1 MKYDFLIV
9 GAGIFGATC
18 ANLLTKKGYKCL
30 VIERD
35 EHIGGHCRTEK
46 RDGIDVHIHG
56 AHIFNT
62 SYKDVWSYVQEFG
75 EFNDYIHKVIAFHRN
90 TYYSMPI
97 NLMTFQQ
104 IYGFTEPEDIKA
116 EIKMLNRASFRR
128 DAIFS
133 PQNFKDYL
141 TKEVGTLAYN
151 ILFDGY
157 TKKQWHKDPSEL
169 PVSIA
174 KRIPIRYTFNDRYFF
189 SKYQGIPVDGYS
201 SIISNMLEGSEV
213 RTGIDYFKDRER
225 WNNMA
230 YKTIYTGK
238 LDQFFDYKYGKL
250 DYLTLR
256 FEHQKYSEKQFQGNS
271 VINYTEEKVPYTRI
285 IEHKHFNPKDLDH
298 TIITKEYSEGWNTGR
313 AYYPLNDEKNDLM
326 VEQYRKE
333 ADKLNNIHIG
343 GRLGCYKYFDMD
355 DSIKEAMN
363 LVERIS

>member
-18 ANLLTKKGYKCL
+18 ANLLTKRRHKCL
-30 VIERD
+30 VIDRE

-46 RDGIDVHIHG
+46 INGIDVHVHG

-62 SYKDVWSYVQEFG
+62 SYRDVWNYIQEFG
-75 EFNDYIHKVIAFHRN
+75 EFNDYVHKVISCYDE

-104 IYGFTEPEDIKA
+104 FFNTVDPV
-116 EIKMLNRASFRR
+116 EIRQKIEYDRMLGEIIN
-128 DAIFS
+128 
-133 PQNFKDYL
+133 PQNFKDYIINEL
-141 TKEVGTLAYN
+141 GYEMYKR
-151 ILFDGY
+151 LFEGY

-201 SIISNMLEGSEV
+201 QIIHNMLDGSEV
-213 RTGIDYFKDRER
+213 RLGIDYFTNRKK
-225 WNNMA
+225 WHSMA
-230 YKTIYTGK
+230 RNVIYTGK
-238 LDQFFDYKYGKL
+238 LDQFFEYKHGKL

-256 FEHQKYSEKQFQGNS
+256 FKHEEMKKKQHQGNS
-271 VINYTEEKVPYTRI
+271 VINHTEESVPYTRI
-285 IEHKHFNPKDLDH
+285 IEHNHFNPKDLDH

-313 AYYPLNDEKNDLM
+313 AYYPLNDNKNNM
-326 VEQYRKE
+326 IVEEYKKE
-333 ADKLNNIHIG
+333 SENLNNVYIG
-343 GRLGCYKYFDMD
+343 GRLGNYKYYDMD
-355 DSIKEAMN
+355 DSIKEAME
-363 LVERIS
+363 LVRLIK